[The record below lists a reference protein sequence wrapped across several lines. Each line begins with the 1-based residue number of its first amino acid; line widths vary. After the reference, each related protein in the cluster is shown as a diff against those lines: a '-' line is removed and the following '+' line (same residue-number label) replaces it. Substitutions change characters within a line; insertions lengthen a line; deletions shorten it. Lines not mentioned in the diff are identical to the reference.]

1 MVLSSWQAIAR
12 VLPVHL
18 MNANSNPQT
27 KPTNLACESSGRLL
41 PSTSTSTIAIYYY
54 YSAHQIM
61 AIEPVCV
68 CVRAC
73 RMLPSCWCTWNF
85 LTSISGYTRQSCVLP
100 TQCCGASTPS
110 DSFCFSLDR
119 SRPAVTSA
127 AVRFTSA
134 PPGTRKRHIGVT
146 GWDLPGQIFTSQP
159 SVTCRMFNGRN
170 SVIFG
175 KLFFP
180 ENQRV

>member
-1 MVLSSWQAIAR
+1 MQTPTLRPSQPTW
-12 VLPVHL
+12 PVSPLVGCCHPHPHPP
-18 MNANSNPQT
+18 SPFIIITQ
-27 KPTNLACESSGRLL
+27 PIRLWPL
-41 PSTSTSTIAIYYY
+41 NQY
-54 YSAHQIM
+54 
-61 AIEPVCV
+61 VCV

-85 LTSISGYTRQSCVLP
+85 LTSISGYTRPSCVLP
-100 TQCCGASTPS
+100 TRCCDASSLS
-110 DSFCFSLDR
+110 DSLCFSLDR

-127 AVRFTSA
+127 AARFTSA
-134 PPGTRKRHIGVT
+134 SPGTRKRHIGVT